1 MSKTVVQSRTPSTG
15 KARPFLK
22 WAGGK
27 SSLVLEF
34 SKMGLIPKSFN
45 DYYEPFLGGG
55 AVFFYL
61 YNKGLICSKAYL
73 TDVNKELV
81 NTYNEIKTRPD
92 QLIEELKTLEGKNS
106 QEFYKEC
113 RNEFNAFKKEQTA
126 PVKQKT
132 RTAALMI
139 YLNKTCFNGLYRE
152 NSKGE
157 FNVPFGDYKNPRI
170 LDEANIRAVSA
181 ALRNASVSQ
190 KDFTYCA
197 NKAKEGDFVYFDP
210 PYIPVSQTS
219 NFTTYSGTGFSLK
232 DQEKLVDVFSKLTEK
247 GVMVL
252 YSNSYSD
259 LIRDLF
265 DGVNGTVFNTVSAS
279 RFINCNG
286 NGRGP
291 VLEYAITNFKPNTI
305 QTQLELD

>member
-1 MSKTVVQSRTPSTG
+1 VAQSCAPSAE

-27 SSLVLEF
+27 STLAVEF
-34 SKMGLIPKSFN
+34 NKMGLIPKDFN
-45 DYYEPFLGGG
+45 DYFEPFLGGG

-61 YNKGLICSKAYL
+61 YNKGFIRSKAYL
-73 TDVNKELV
+73 TDVNKDLV
-81 NTYNEIKTRPD
+81 NAYNEIKTRPD
-92 QLIEELKTLEGKNS
+92 QLIEELKSLEGKNS
-106 QEFYKEC
+106 LEFFKEC
-113 RNEFNAFKKEQTA
+113 RSEFNALKKEKTA

-132 RTAALMI
+132 RKAALMI

-170 LDEANIRAVSA
+170 LDEVNIRVVSA
-181 ALRNASVSQ
+181 ALRNASISQ
-190 KDFTYCA
+190 KDFIYCA
-197 NKAKEGDFVYFDP
+197 NEAKEGDFVYFDP

-219 NFTTYSGTGFSLK
+219 NFTTYSGSGFSLE

-259 LIRDLF
+259 QVRDLF
-265 DGVNGTVFNTVSAS
+265 DGVDGAVLNTVSAS

-286 NGRGP
+286 SGRGP
-291 VLEYAITNFKPNTI
+291 VLEYAITNFKSNVT

>member
-1 MSKTVVQSRTPSTG
+1 MSKTVVQSRTPSAG

-139 YLNKTCFNGLYRE
+139 YLNKPASMDYTVKIQRVSSMFPLEIIKIQESWMRQISERFLQLSGTHRYRRRT
-152 NSKGE
+152 SLIAPIKQRK
-157 FNVPFGDYKNPRI
+157 VI
-170 LDEANIRAVSA
+170 L
-181 ALRNASVSQ
+181 
-190 KDFTYCA
+190 FTS
-197 NKAKEGDFVYFDP
+197 
-210 PYIPVSQTS
+210 ILHTSRSHRLQTS
-219 NFTTYSGTGFSLK
+219 PPTA
-232 DQEKLVDVFSKLTEK
+232 EP
-247 GVMVL
+247 
-252 YSNSYSD
+252 
-259 LIRDLF
+259 
-265 DGVNGTVFNTVSAS
+265 AS
-279 RFINCNG
+279 H
-286 NGRGP
+286 
-291 VLEYAITNFKPNTI
+291 
-305 QTQLELD
+305 

>member
-1 MSKTVVQSRTPSTG
+1 MLPKDISSTE

-27 SSLVLEF
+27 STLAIDF
-34 SKMGLIPKSFN
+34 NRMGLIPKNFN

-55 AVFFYL
+55 AIFFYL
-61 YNKGLICSKAYL
+61 YNMGYIQSKAYL
-73 TDVNKELV
+73 TDVNKELI
-81 NTYNEIKTRPD
+81 NAYNEIKSRSEY
-92 QLIEELKTLEGKNS
+92 LIEELKTLDGKNS
-106 QEFYKEC
+106 VEFFKEC
-113 RNEFNAFKKEQTA
+113 RNEYNTLKKGKITQA
-126 PVKQKT
+126 KQKT
-132 RTAALMI
+132 RKAALMI

-152 NSKGE
+152 NLKGE

-181 ALRNASVSQ
+181 ALRNASISK
-190 KDFTYCA
+190 KDFAYCA
-197 NKAKEGDFVYFDP
+197 NEAKEGDFVYFDP

-219 NFTTYSGTGFSLK
+219 NFTSYSEGGFSLE

-247 GVMVL
+247 GVKVL

-259 LIRDLF
+259 LVRDLF
-265 DGVNGTVFNTVSAS
+265 DGVDGVVLNTVSAS

-286 NGRGP
+286 SGRGP
-291 VLEYAITNFKPNTI
+291 VLEYAITNFKPNVT
-305 QTQLELD
+305 QTRLEIS